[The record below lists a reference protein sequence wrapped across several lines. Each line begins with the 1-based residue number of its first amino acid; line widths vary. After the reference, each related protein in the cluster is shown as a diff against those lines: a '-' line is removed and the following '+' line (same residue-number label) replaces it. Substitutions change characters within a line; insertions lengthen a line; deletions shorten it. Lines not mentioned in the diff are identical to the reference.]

1 MDSFD
6 SPATPQYD
14 LMSIRPLAEQVF
26 SRTVGG
32 SLVTGNSVRLLKDAK
47 ENYPAWLEAIN
58 SAERYIHFES
68 YIMHDDETGQ
78 RFGEVLV
85 AKARQGVK
93 VRIIYDWL
101 GALRK
106 TSRWFWER
114 LRRAGVEVRCFN
126 PPKAESPLSWLT
138 RDHRKMISV
147 DGRVAFVSGLCI
159 GRMWTGQPERSIEPW
174 RDTGIEIRGPAV
186 SDIDLAFGQVWSAT
200 GGVLPDEEAP
210 RQESIPPA
218 GDIALRV
225 VASIPNMA
233 VLYRLDQLIAA
244 IARDSLWL
252 TDPYFVA
259 STPYV
264 QALCAAAMDG
274 VDVRLLVPGTTD
286 IPVLRTVSRAGY
298 QPLLEAGV
306 RIFEWNGAMIH
317 AKTAVADGRWARV
330 GSTNLNLA
338 SWMGNYELD
347 VAIEDEGFAG
357 SMEQMFLEDL
367 DRATEL
373 VLSDRRRIKLTE
385 QRKRRKLRYQGK
397 IGSGS
402 VRRAGAGAIRIGSAV
417 GAAIT
422 NRRVLGSAERKTMLL
437 ASSILSVLS
446 VVSLLW
452 PRWITV
458 PLAFLGLWMAVSL
471 LIRSY
476 KLHKTNRE
484 KLDT

>member
-1 MDSFD
+1 MDGPDTS
-6 SPATPQYD
+6 ATPQCD
-14 LMSIRPLAEQVF
+14 VIPIRGMAEQIF
-26 SRTVGG
+26 SRTVGV
-32 SLVTGNSVRLLKDAK
+32 SLVTGNSVRLLKDGK
-47 ENYPAWLEAIN
+47 ENYPAWLEAIGA
-58 SAERYIHFES
+58 AERYIHFES
-68 YIMHDDETGQ
+68 YIMQDDETGR
-78 RFGEVLV
+78 RFGELLA

-114 LRRAGVEVRCFN
+114 LRRAGADVRCFN

-147 DGRVAFVSGLCI
+147 DGQVAFVSGLCI
-159 GRMWTGQPERSIEPW
+159 GRMWAGQPERSIEPW

-186 SDIDLAFGQVWSAT
+186 SDIDLAFGQVWAAT
-200 GGVLPDEEAP
+200 GSALPEEELP
-210 RQESIPPA
+210 RQESIPEA
-218 GDIALRV
+218 GNIALWV
-225 VASIPNMA
+225 IPSVPNMA

-244 IARDSLWL
+244 TARDSLWL

-286 IPVLRTVSRAGY
+286 IPVLRALSRAGY

-306 RIFEWNGAMIH
+306 RIFEWNGTMIH

-330 GSTNLNLA
+330 GSTNLNLS

-347 VAIEDEGFAG
+347 VAIEDHGFAE
-357 SMEQMFLEDL
+357 SMEQMFLDDL

-373 VLSDRRRIKLTE
+373 VLSDKHRIRLAE
-385 QRKRRKLRYQGK
+385 ERKRHRPRYQSK
-397 IGSGS
+397 LGSGRVS
-402 VRRAGAGAIRIGSAV
+402 RAGAGAIRIGSAV

-422 NRRVLGSAERKTMLL
+422 NRRVLGSAEAKITVVV
-437 ASSILSVLS
+437 ASILAGLATVG
-446 VVSLLW
+446 LLW
-452 PRWITV
+452 PRWVTV
-458 PLAFLGLWMAVSL
+458 PMACLSLWIAVSL

-484 KLDT
+484 KTDT

>member
-1 MDSFD
+1 L
-6 SPATPQYD
+6 PEEE
-14 LMSIRPLAEQVF
+14 L
-26 SRTVGG
+26 
-32 SLVTGNSVRLLKDAK
+32 
-47 ENYPAWLEAIN
+47 
-58 SAERYIHFES
+58 
-68 YIMHDDETGQ
+68 
-78 RFGEVLV
+78 
-85 AKARQGVK
+85 
-93 VRIIYDWL
+93 
-101 GALRK
+101 
-106 TSRWFWER
+106 
-114 LRRAGVEVRCFN
+114 
-126 PPKAESPLSWLT
+126 PP
-138 RDHRKMISV
+138 
-147 DGRVAFVSGLCI
+147 
-159 GRMWTGQPERSIEPW
+159 
-174 RDTGIEIRGPAV
+174 
-186 SDIDLAFGQVWSAT
+186 
-200 GGVLPDEEAP
+200 
-210 RQESIPPA
+210 QESIPLA
-218 GDIALRV
+218 GNIALRV
-225 VASIPNMA
+225 VASVPNMA

-244 IARDSLWL
+244 TARDSLWL

-286 IPVLRTVSRAGY
+286 IPVLRALSRAGY

-306 RIFEWNGAMIH
+306 RIFEWNGVMIH

-347 VAIEDEGFAG
+347 VAIEDQGFAE
-357 SMEQMFLEDL
+357 SMEQMFQEDL

-373 VLSDRRRIKLTE
+373 VLSNRHRVRLAE
-385 QRKRRKLRYQGK
+385 QRKRRKPRYSGK
-397 IGSGS
+397 LGSGG

-422 NRRVLGSAERKTMLL
+422 NRRVLGSAEAKTMLV

-484 KLDT
+484 RRDT